1 MQIEA
6 LLAESL
12 ELLVLGMG
20 SVFLLLSMMV
30 LLVQATSRLLTRWA
44 PEDALP
50 PPSRQTSH
58 TDADGEDP
66 NGLIAVIQAAVQRYR
81 SRT

>member
-30 LLVQATSRLLTRWA
+30 LLVHATSRLLARWM

-50 PPSRQTSH
+50 AFSHQKSRTG
-58 TDADGEDP
+58 ADGEEPDE
-66 NGLIAVIQAAVQRYR
+66 LIAVIQAAVQRYR

>member
-20 SVFLLLSMMV
+20 SVFLLLSMMI
-30 LLVQATSRLLTRWA
+30 LLVHTTSRLLARWA

-50 PPSRQTSH
+50 TPSPSTRR

-66 NGLIAVIQAAVQRYR
+66 NELIAVIQAAVQRYR
-81 SRT
+81 SRI

>member
-20 SVFLLLSMMV
+20 SVFLLLSTMI
-30 LLVQATSRLLTRWA
+30 LLVTGTSRLLARWV
-44 PEDALP
+44 PEDPLP
-50 PPSRQTSH
+50 VVDSGPARP
-58 TDADGEDP
+58 GEDA
-66 NGLIAVIQAAVQRYR
+66 GELVAVIQAAVHRYR
-81 SRT
+81 SRI